1 MTLTEL
7 ARLANVSLSTASK
20 AFSGAED
27 ISEETREHIFRI
39 ARENGCFGRFYKG
52 KYVKPIIAV
61 ISSEPIGGYY
71 GRIVEALRKQIEQD
85 GCICVTATD
94 SFDAEKQEEL
104 LDYFISW
111 MKVDGVIVF
120 SLKSP
125 LKKAYR
131 TPVIS
136 LFSSADQ
143 NIDAVKTTMADTIF
157 ETAALL
163 SDYGHRKVAFIGEKL
178 TGGKQRSL
186 EAAIHRLGGSCCSVV
201 SDKRFEEAG
210 EDGARR
216 LLASGVPFT
225 AVVCAYDNIA
235 YGAIKEFKRHGLSIP
250 DDVSVIGM
258 DNLDT
263 SAYTETSLT
272 SIDFDSDGLCRESW
286 ALMKK
291 KLRDPYY
298 RAEDGVV
305 VPSRL
310 IIRESIRDLRK

>member
-1 MTLTEL
+1 MTMTEL

-27 ISEETREHIFRI
+27 ISEETREHIFSI
-39 ARENGCFGRFYKG
+39 AREHGCFGRFYKG

-71 GRIVEALRKQIEQD
+71 ARIVEALRKQIEQD
-85 GCICVTATD
+85 GGICVTATD
-94 SFDAEKQEEL
+94 TFDAEKQEEL

-111 MKVDGVIVF
+111 MKVDGVVVF
-120 SLKSP
+120 SLRNE

-131 TPVIS
+131 TPLVS
-136 LFSSADQ
+136 LFSSADERV
-143 NIDAVKTTMADTIF
+143 DAVKTTMADTIF
-157 ETAALL
+157 ETADLL
-163 SDYGHRKVAFIGEKL
+163 CHYGHRRIAFIGEKL
-178 TGGKQRSL
+178 TEGKRLPL
-186 EAAIHRLGGSCCSVV
+186 EAAMQRIGGTCHSIV

-210 EDGARR
+210 EDGART

-235 YGAIKEFKRHGLSIP
+235 YGAIKEFKRHGLSVP

-272 SIDFDSDGLCRESW
+272 SVDFDSTGLCQAAWE
-286 ALMKK
+286 LMKK
-291 KLRDPYY
+291 KLHNPLY
-298 RAEDGVV
+298 RPTEDVV
-305 VPSRL
+305 VPSKL
-310 IIRESIRDLRK
+310 ILRESLRDITK

>member
-1 MTLTEL
+1 MTMTEL

-20 AFSGAED
+20 AFSVAED

-52 KYVKPIIAV
+52 TSTQPIIAV
-61 ISSEPIGGYY
+61 VSSEPIGGYY
-71 GRIVEALRKQIEQD
+71 ASIVEELRRQIERD
-85 GCICVTATD
+85 GAICVTATD

-120 SLKSP
+120 SLRNE

-131 TPVIS
+131 TPLVS
-136 LFSSADQ
+136 LFFSADERV
-143 NIDAVKTTMADTIF
+143 DAVKTTMADAICQ
-157 ETAALL
+157 TAKLL
-163 SDYGHRKVAFIGEKL
+163 YEYGHRNIAFLGEKL
-178 TGGKQRSL
+178 TEGKRRPL
-186 EAAIHRLGGSCCSVV
+186 ESAAQEFGCTCHSIV
-201 SDKRFEEAG
+201 SHKRFEEAG
-210 EDGARR
+210 VDGAKQ
-216 LLASGVPFT
+216 LLASGAPFT

-235 YGAIKEFKRHGLSIP
+235 YGAIKEFKRHGLSVPEDI
-250 DDVSVIGM
+250 SVIGM
-258 DNLDT
+258 DNLST

-272 SIDFDSDGLCRESW
+272 SIDFDPTGLCCGAWE
-286 ALMKK
+286 LMKK
-291 KLRDPYY
+291 KLHDPYY